1 MTLRLPKLHGIID
14 RRILINFVA
23 DPNLV
28 ENLLPKPFKPKLY
41 KQKAIVGIC
50 LIRLKNIKP
59 KYFPDFLG
67 FSSENGAHRIA
78 VEWQEGNEIKEGVY
92 VPRRDTGSKLNAWIG
107 GKLFPGKHYLAKFDV
122 EEKDGNY
129 QVAFTS
135 SDDTKIAIQAK
146 EVQQIPQ
153 TSIFENLTNVSD
165 FFQKGAIGYS
175 PNGNKLDGIK
185 LYTYQW
191 QMQPLEVESVYSSY
205 FENEE
210 IFPKGS
216 IQFDN
221 ALLMK
226 KIEHEWHA
234 VK

>member
-23 DPNLV
+23 DPNV
-28 ENLLPKPFKPKLY
+28 VAKLLPAPFKPKLY
-41 KQKAIVGIC
+41 KEKAIVGIC

-78 VEWQEGNEIKEGVY
+78 VEWQEGNETKEGVY

-122 EEKDGNY
+122 KESNGNY
-129 QVAFTS
+129 GVAFTS

-146 EVQQIPQ
+146 ETKQIPQ
-153 TSIFENLTNVSD
+153 TSIFENLANAPS
-165 FFQKGAIGYS
+165 FLNFSNLAMF
-175 PNGNKLDGIK
+175 GI
-185 LYTYQW
+185 
-191 QMQPLEVESVYSSY
+191 PL
-205 FENEE
+205 
-210 IFPKGS
+210 
-216 IQFDN
+216 
-221 ALLMK
+221 
-226 KIEHEWHA
+226 
-234 VK
+234 